1 MMKNSRPIINI
12 AIAGLL
18 ALGVVGIGITSFYQ
32 IQADTVLP
40 GFATAKV
47 RLEIYSP
54 NTQTIKVTADFAP
67 VDGPKHY
74 YKKRSFDLTQG
85 QNSLDWYIRRIPEGK
100 YSYQITSDKGMFTP
114 SGNVIDFTINQE
126 NEFDKVT
133 LNLDLQSNLREIN
146 NLGNK

>member
-18 ALGVVGIGITSFYQ
+18 ALGVVGVGVTSFYQ

-54 NTQTIKVTADFAP
+54 EAQSIKVTADFTP
-67 VDGPKHY
+67 IDGEKHY
-74 YKKRSFDLTQG
+74 YKEHSFDLTEG
-85 QNSLDWYIRRIPEGK
+85 QNSLDWFIRQIPAGK
-100 YSYQITSDKGMFTP
+100 YSYRVTSDKGIFTP
-114 SGNVIDFTINQE
+114 SGNVIDLVIDQE
-126 NEFDKVT
+126 NEFDKVV
-133 LNLDLQSNLREIN
+133 LDLDLPSVLR
-146 NLGNK
+146 